1 MTTTRRPRRP
11 LSVLKAV
18 TGNSWLTSCSDI
30 RRELPQV
37 WTCRYLMLTFVISSS
52 QAFEKGWDWIYETTR
67 SLVRHFALHVNVER
81 ALTNG
86 IIWSDV
92 DPDERPIA

>member
-1 MTTTRRPRRP
+1 
-11 LSVLKAV
+11 
-18 TGNSWLTSCSDI
+18 
-30 RRELPQV
+30 
-37 WTCRYLMLTFVISSS
+37 MLTFVISSS